1 MQVTTID
8 ARTSAVLDVFR
19 WVAALA
25 VVLTHLNDQLF
36 LSLQQ
41 TPAENHTFAF
51 MAWKFISA
59 SGNEA
64 VIVFFVISGY
74 LVGGAA
80 LAEFQRTG
88 DLQLS
93 RYLLRRCARL
103 YTVLV
108 PALVIGAALDITG
121 SRLGGGSSVY
131 ADTLHHLSVTGFLGN
146 LVFLQTLFV
155 ETFGSNDALWSLT
168 NEFFYYL
175 MCGLTFYA
183 LSKNRSRLQR
193 NALLLLL
200 GGIAW
205 LIFPKILLFG
215 TLWLLGMAI
224 RVMPLRRT
232 LPLAVAI
239 GQFLIV
245 LVAIRL
251 FFEWE
256 WRALLPAHY
265 AVSAVAA
272 LSFALLVA
280 SLQARPVHDSC
291 KLPVLV
297 RHPFN
302 TFAADFSYTL
312 YATHFPFIMFVIAA
326 SETLFGWGWH
336 VSYSGGW
343 ELGLALLLV
352 MATMVFAWLMYLAFE
367 SRTRQVYEWLKRGQQ
382 RLQGALARQSLQ
394 KDAAVPGQVNEA

>member
-8 ARTSAVLDVFR
+8 ARTSAVLDVIR
-19 WVAALA
+19 WTAALA
-25 VVLTHLNDQLF
+25 VVLTHLNDQMF

-41 TPAENHTFAF
+41 TPATSHTLAF
-51 MAWKFISA
+51 MMWKFVSA

-80 LAEFQRTG
+80 LAEFLKNG

-93 RYLLRRCARL
+93 RYMLRRGARL

-108 PALVIGAALDITG
+108 PALVIGAALDIIG
-121 SRLGGGSSVY
+121 SQLSGGSSVY
-131 ADTLHHLSVTGFLGN
+131 AATLHHLSVSGFLGN

-193 NALLLLL
+193 SALLLLL

-232 LPLAVAI
+232 LPLALAI
-239 GQFLIV
+239 GQFLV
-245 LVAIRL
+245 MLVAIRL
-251 FFEWE
+251 LFEWQ
-256 WRALLPAHY
+256 WHAQLLAHY
-265 AVSAVAA
+265 AVSALAA
-272 LSFALLVA
+272 LSFALLLA
-280 SLQARPVHDSC
+280 SLQARPVHDSH
-291 KLPVLV
+291 KLPALV

-302 TFAADFSYTL
+302 KFAADFSYTL

-336 VSYSGGW
+336 SSYSGGW

-352 MATMVFAWLMYLAFE
+352 LATMVYAWLIFLAFE
-367 SRTRQVYEWLKRGQQ
+367 SNTRQVYEWLQRGQQ
-382 RLQGALARQSLQ
+382 RLQQGLQ
-394 KDAAVPGQVNEA
+394 RRPQQQDATLGQTNEA

>member
-1 MQVTTID
+1 MQVTAID
-8 ARTSAVLDVFR
+8 ERTSAVLDVIR
-19 WVAALA
+19 WLAALA

-36 LSLQQ
+36 LPLQQ
-41 TPAENHTFAF
+41 TPAENHTLAF

-80 LAEFQRTG
+80 LAEFLKNG

-93 RYLLRRCARL
+93 RYLLRRGARL

-108 PALVIGAALDITG
+108 PALVIGAALDIIG
-121 SRLGGGSSVY
+121 SQLSGGSSVY
-131 ADTLHHLSVTGFLGN
+131 AATLHHLSVTGFLGN
-146 LVFLQTLFV
+146 LVFMQTLFV

-183 LSKNRSRLQR
+183 LSKNRSLLQR
-193 NALLLLL
+193 STLLLLL

-232 LPLAVAI
+232 LPLPVAVC
-239 GQFLIV
+239 QFLVV

-251 FFEWE
+251 FFEWQ
-256 WRALLPAHY
+256 WHAQLLAHY
-265 AVSAVAA
+265 AVSALAA

-280 SLQARPVHDSC
+280 SLQARPTQAM
-291 KLPVLV
+291 PALV

-302 TFAADFSYTL
+302 KFAADFSYTL

-336 VSYSGGW
+336 SSYSGDR

-352 MATMVFAWLMYLAFE
+352 LATMVYAWLMYLAFE
-367 SRTRQVYEWLKRGQQ
+367 ANTRQVYEWLKRGQQ
-382 RLQGALARQSLQ
+382 RLQDMLRRRLQQKGSAL
-394 KDAAVPGQVNEA
+394 GQVNEI

>member
-1 MQVTTID
+1 MQVTAID
-8 ARTSAVLDVFR
+8 ERTSAVLDVIR
-19 WVAALA
+19 WLAALA

-41 TPAENHTFAF
+41 TPAENHTLAF

-80 LAEFQRTG
+80 LAEFLKNG

-93 RYLLRRCARL
+93 RYLLRRGARL

-108 PALVIGAALDITG
+108 PALVIGAALDIIG
-121 SRLGGGSSVY
+121 SQLSGGSSVY
-131 ADTLHHLSVTGFLGN
+131 AATLHHLSVTGFLGN
-146 LVFLQTLFV
+146 LVFMQTLFV

-183 LSKNRSRLQR
+183 LSKNRSLLQR
-193 NALLLLL
+193 STLLLLL

-232 LPLAVAI
+232 LPLPVAVC
-239 GQFLIV
+239 QFLVV

-251 FFEWE
+251 FFEWQ
-256 WRALLPAHY
+256 WHAQLLAHY
-265 AVSAVAA
+265 AVSALAA

-280 SLQARPVHDSC
+280 SLQARPTQAM
-291 KLPVLV
+291 PALV

-302 TFAADFSYTL
+302 KFAADFSYTL

-336 VSYSGGW
+336 SSYSGDR

-352 MATMVFAWLMYLAFE
+352 LATMVYAWLMYLAFE
-367 SRTRQVYEWLKRGQQ
+367 ANTRQVYEWLKRGQQ
-382 RLQGALARQSLQ
+382 RLQDMLRRRLQQKGSAL
-394 KDAAVPGQVNEA
+394 GQVNEI

>member
-1 MQVTTID
+1 MQVTAID
-8 ARTSAVLDVFR
+8 ARTSAVLDVIR
-19 WVAALA
+19 WIAALA
-25 VVLTHLNDQLF
+25 VVLTHLNDQMF

-41 TPAENHTFAF
+41 TPATSHTLAF
-51 MAWKFISA
+51 MMWKFVSA

-80 LAEFQRTG
+80 LAEFLKNG

-93 RYLLRRCARL
+93 RYMLRRGARL

-108 PALVIGAALDITG
+108 PALVIGAALDIIG
-121 SRLGGGSSVY
+121 SQLSGGSSVY
-131 ADTLHHLSVTGFLGN
+131 ASTLHHLSVSGFLGN

-175 MCGLTFYA
+175 MCGLTLYA

-193 NALLLLL
+193 SALLLLL

-232 LPLAVAI
+232 LPLALAV
-239 GQFLIV
+239 GQLLV
-245 LVAIRL
+245 MLVAIRL
-251 FFEWE
+251 LFEWQ
-256 WRALLPAHY
+256 WHTQLLAHY
-265 AVSAVAA
+265 AVSALAA
-272 LSFALLVA
+272 LSFALLLA
-280 SLQARPVHDSC
+280 SLQARPVHDSRN
-291 KLPVLV
+291 LPVLV

-302 TFAADFSYTL
+302 KFAADFSYTL

-336 VSYSGGW
+336 SSYSGGW
-343 ELGLALLLV
+343 ELGTALLLV
-352 MATMVFAWLMYLAFE
+352 LATMVYAWLIFLAFE
-367 SRTRQVYEWLKRGQQ
+367 SNTRQVYEWLQRGQQ
-382 RLQGALARQSLQ
+382 RLQQGLQ
-394 KDAAVPGQVNEA
+394 RRPQQQDATLGQANEA

>member
-1 MQVTTID
+1 MQVTAID
-8 ARTSAVLDVFR
+8 ERTSAVLDVIR
-19 WVAALA
+19 WLAALA
-25 VVLTHLNDQLF
+25 VVLTHLNDQMF

-41 TPAENHTFAF
+41 TPAENHTLAF

-80 LAEFQRTG
+80 LAEFLKNG

-93 RYLLRRCARL
+93 RYLLRRGARL

-108 PALVIGAALDITG
+108 PALVIGAALDIIG
-121 SRLGGGSSVY
+121 SQLSGGSSVY
-131 ADTLHHLSVTGFLGN
+131 AATLHHLSVTGFLGN
-146 LVFLQTLFV
+146 LVFMQTLFV

-183 LSKNRSRLQR
+183 LSKNRSLLQR
-193 NALLLLL
+193 STLLLLL

-232 LPLAVAI
+232 LPLPVAVC
-239 GQFLIV
+239 QFLVV

-251 FFEWE
+251 FFEWQ
-256 WRALLPAHY
+256 WHAQLLAHY
-265 AVSAVAA
+265 AVSALAA

-280 SLQARPVHDSC
+280 SLQARPTQAM
-291 KLPVLV
+291 PALV

-302 TFAADFSYTL
+302 KFAADFSYTL

-336 VSYSGGW
+336 SSYSGDR

-352 MATMVFAWLMYLAFE
+352 LATMVYAWLMYLAFE
-367 SRTRQVYEWLKRGQQ
+367 ANTRQVYEWLKRGQQ
-382 RLQGALARQSLQ
+382 RLQDMLRRRVQQKGSAL
-394 KDAAVPGQVNEA
+394 GQVNEI